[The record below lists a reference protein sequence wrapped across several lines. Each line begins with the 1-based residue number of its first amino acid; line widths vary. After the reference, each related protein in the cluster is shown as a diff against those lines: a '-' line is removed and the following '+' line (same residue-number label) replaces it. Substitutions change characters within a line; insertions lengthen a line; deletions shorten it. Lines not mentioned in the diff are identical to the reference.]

1 MKSLNKDCCLSPISI
16 SIKLALLSMLI
27 SPLAEGRVKFNYGI
41 PEGFS
46 VDDMDNQARYIIN
59 FHGRMLPDFARYS
72 AQDKTFVFDEQKY
85 QQAGLNND
93 EIDLLKTVL
102 SDLDISQCV
111 AGCDK
116 TIAGQRITLDKTQRT
131 LTIRS
136 LNDDYLIPITHFGL
150 VHNQNVDVRASS
162 DEYRAANINGNAWLG
177 LPAQIFGYMNWYAN
191 YNKSG
196 EMTSQNSDISSYYLQ
211 KNFQSTYLR
220 AGKQNSLDY
229 ASGSVN
235 TVLAPSFGRFVT
247 FGSQG
252 HLRESRTGQ
261 TLPIYAAQEGNFEVY
276 RDGRLL
282 LKRPAAIGRNE
293 LDLNDLPGGYYT
305 VEVRL
310 VDRAGH
316 ILRSERQQISNVNFN
331 GYQEETVWH
340 LTYGNSLDEKDALV
354 EAALSK
360 NLGWFYMNSEAV
372 KGAKGRWASEL
383 NISRPSQIAGVAVNP
398 SVGVITGEKS
408 TGGYANLTLSNPT
421 LGELTASHYL
431 KNDVSYF
438 YRSQSSTNFY
448 YSHSLGNALV
458 SYNYAKYSGSTTH
471 QIESRWAFNPGSAF
485 LSLSVGVQKG
495 GFMASDKNY
504 GVYLNTTLTFA
515 DSQASF
521 NSAVADGRTQLSGDV
536 KHDWKDDFGTTSLG
550 VSASHI
556 DNRTSVNTY
565 ASREGTRGDIS
576 ANIGRYANTT
586 DVDFNYR
593 GMVAMNTQG
602 IALGRYSYSGAALMV
617 ETPEIPALDY
627 GFQVEGAPVAGN
639 GLYAVPV
646 ASYQNISFARVRT
659 EHPGWD
665 MDVEVPAYVTK
676 AHPGQVYH
684 AKAKVSISAQYS
696 GFLRD
701 AKGMP
706 VSGYIREAKDNAYK
720 NGLFS
725 FTSPRPLS
733 EITVVR
739 DNMIWRCDMTRAIN
753 STYSCQ
759 RGEK

>member
-1 MKSLNKDCCLSPISI
+1 MKSLNKDRCISPLSL
-16 SIKLALLSMLI
+16 SIKLAVLTMLI

-46 VDDMDNQARYIIN
+46 ADDMDNQARYIVN
-59 FHGRMLPDFARYS
+59 FHGRMLPDFTRYS
-72 AQDKTFVFDEQKY
+72 AQEKTFAFDEQKY
-85 QQAGLNND
+85 QQAGLNHD
-93 EIDLLKTVL
+93 EIALLKDVL
-102 SDLDISQCV
+102 AELDISQCV
-111 AGCDK
+111 GGCDK
-116 TIAGQRITLDKTQRT
+116 TIAGQHVTLDKTQRT
-131 LTIRS
+131 INIRS
-136 LNDDYLIPITHFGL
+136 LNDDYLVPVTHFGL
-150 VHNQNVDVRASS
+150 VHNQNVDIRGSS
-162 DEYRAANINGNAWLG
+162 DHYRAANVNGNAWLG
-177 LPAQIFGYMNWYAN
+177 LPGQMFGYLNWYAN
-191 YNKSG
+191 YNKSN
-196 EMTSQNSDISSYYLQ
+196 EVSSQHSDISSYYLQ

-220 AGKQNSLDY
+220 VGKQNSLDY
-229 ASGSVN
+229 ASGSVS
-235 TVLAPSFGRFVT
+235 TVLAPGFGRFVT

-252 HLRESRTGQ
+252 HLRESRSGQ
-261 TLPIYAAQEGNFEVY
+261 SLPIYAAQEGNFEVY

-282 LKRPAAIGRNE
+282 LKRPASIGRNE
-293 LDLNDLPGGYYT
+293 LDLNDLPGGYYS

-316 ILRSERQQISNVNFN
+316 ILRSEMQQISNVNFN

-340 LTYGNSLDEKDALV
+340 LTYGNDADNDDPLV

-372 KGAKGRWASEL
+372 KGNKGRWASEI
-383 NISRPSQIAGVAVNP
+383 NVSRPSQFAGVAVNP
-398 SVGVITGEKS
+398 SVGVIAGEKS
-408 TGGYANLTLSNPT
+408 TGGYVNLTLSNPL
-421 LGELTASHYL
+421 LGEISASHYL
-431 KNDVSYF
+431 KNEVSYY
-438 YRSQSSTNFY
+438 YRSQASTNFY
-448 YSHSLGNALV
+448 YSHSLGNALI
-458 SYNYAKYSGSTTH
+458 SYNYAKYSGSATH
-471 QIESRWAFNPGSAF
+471 QIESRWTFNPGSAF

-495 GFMASDKNY
+495 GFMASEKNY

-515 DSQASF
+515 ESQASF

-550 VSASHI
+550 VSASHV
-556 DNRTSVNTY
+556 DGRNSLNTY
-565 ASREGTRGDIS
+565 ASREGTRGDLS
-576 ANIGRYANTT
+576 ANLGRYANTT
-586 DVDFNYR
+586 DVDLNYR
-593 GMVAMNTQG
+593 GMVAMSEEG

-617 ETPEIPALDY
+617 ETPEIEALDY
-627 GFQVEGAPVAGN
+627 GFQVEGAHVGGN

-684 AKAKVSISAQYS
+684 ARAKVSISAQYS

-701 AKGMP
+701 GKGQP
-706 VSGYIREAKDNAYK
+706 VSGYICEVKDNAYK

-725 FTSPRPLS
+725 FTSPRPLR

-739 DNMIWRCDMTRAIN
+739 DNMKWRCDMTTARQSIY
-753 STYSCQ
+753 TCK
-759 RGEK
+759 RGQ